1 MKPPRFRPRVLGSR
15 SVFENRWVRLLEK
28 QVELEAGA
36 APQSFYS
43 LDPPDY
49 ICAIATTED
58 GRFPLVRQYRP
69 AVEAVTWEFP
79 SGTLEPGEE
88 PANCARRELLE
99 ETGYISV
106 GDTLLATLTTDIG
119 RLGNR
124 ICGFHCW
131 GCVPRS
137 SGWQPEEG
145 IEIHVVTRA
154 ELGLLID
161 RGEFNFALHLA
172 VWAAYLRVIEGGG
185 VGR

>member
-1 MKPPRFRPRVLGSR
+1 MEPAPFHPRIVGSR

-28 QVELEAGA
+28 QVELEPGT

-49 ICAIATTED
+49 ICAIGTTDD

-88 PANCARRELLE
+88 PAACARRELLE
-99 ETGYISV
+99 ETGYVSA
-106 GDTLLATLTTDIG
+106 GDALLTTLTTDIG

-124 ICGFHCW
+124 IFGFHCW
-131 GCVPRS
+131 GCVPS

-145 IEIHVVTRA
+145 IEIHLLTRA
-154 ELGLLID
+154 ELGFLID

-172 VWAAYLRVIEGGG
+172 VWAAYLRVAEGGG
-185 VGR
+185 AGR